1 MVTLSVARERP
12 SGTDA
17 AGNASL
23 TRLLHLG
30 HASAK
35 LALVSKRWF
44 FIS

>member
-12 SGTDA
+12 PGTVA

-23 TRLLHLG
+23 THLLHPG
-30 HASAK
+30 RASAK